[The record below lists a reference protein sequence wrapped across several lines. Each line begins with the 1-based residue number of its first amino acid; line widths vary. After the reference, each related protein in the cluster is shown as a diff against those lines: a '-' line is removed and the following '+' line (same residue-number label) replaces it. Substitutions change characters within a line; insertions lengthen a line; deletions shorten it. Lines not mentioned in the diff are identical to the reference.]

1 MTVIKNLAFCD
12 KNKLKNLNSF
22 VESELDLSAFYPFP
36 VDFLHNFLPFGLK
49 FLNESFVVIENDKI
63 KGLVTVA
70 KAGRKKI
77 KIKRLLTE
85 ENSTEQGK
93 LLINCVINSFLSKGV
108 ESFFVIVDK
117 RNHPVLNM
125 FKMGLGF
132 SPLAFETVYKTNVKD
147 LLLGFDDVNF
157 DHIRLK
163 KAVDNKK
170 IANLVNETMYSNMRA
185 TFAKEAYDFSIK
197 PFSSLEQFV
206 IFDDSKNSI
215 FAYFSILKLNSSDYL
230 LDFVV
235 KKGYEGYFSDIIKFT
250 KIKLMKK
257 KKFTSLLVRIKSYY
271 SNYSELNEILKIEY
285 QTSFENEILVKDF
298 LIPKKQFSYERMIFN
313 DATPAF

>member
-12 KNKLKNLNSF
+12 KNKLKNLKSF
-22 VESELDLSAFYPFP
+22 VESELDLSVFYPFP
-36 VDFLHNFLPFGLK
+36 IDFLHNFLPFGLK
-49 FLNESFVVIENDKI
+49 FLNESFVAIENEKI

-70 KAGRKKI
+70 KTGRKKI
-77 KIKRLLTE
+77 KIKRLLCE

-93 LLINCVINSFLSKGV
+93 LLVNCVITSFLSKGA

-117 RNHPVLNM
+117 RNLPVLTM
-125 FKMGLGF
+125 FKTALGF
-132 SPLAFETVYKTNVKD
+132 SPLAFETVYKTDARNV
-147 LLLGFDDVNF
+147 LAGFDEVNF
-157 DHIRLK
+157 EHIRK
-163 KAVDNKK
+163 KTTSDNKK
-170 IANLVNETMYSNMRA
+170 IAQLVNETMNSYQKA
-185 TFAKEAYDFSIK
+185 TFLKEASDFNLM

-206 IFDDSKNSI
+206 VFGDAEENIL
-215 FAYFSILKLNSSDYL
+215 AYFSILKLNSSDFL

-235 KKGYEGYFSDIIKFT
+235 KRGYEGYFSDIIKFA

-257 KKFTSLLVRIKSYY
+257 KKFNSLLIRIKSYY
-271 SNYSELNEILKIEY
+271 SNYSELNEILNIEY
-285 QTSFENEILVKDF
+285 KTSFENEILVKDY

>member
-22 VESELDLSAFYPFP
+22 VESELDLSVFYPFP

-49 FLNESFVVIENDKI
+49 FLNESFVAIENKKI

-77 KIKRLLTE
+77 KIKRLLCE

-93 LLINCVINSFLSKGV
+93 LLVNCVITSFLSKGV
-108 ESFFVIVDK
+108 ESFFVIIDK
-117 RNHPVLNM
+117 RNLPVLTM
-125 FKMGLGF
+125 FKTALGF
-132 SPLAFETVYKTNVKD
+132 SPLAFETIYKTEVKD
-147 LLLGFDDVNF
+147 VLVGKDDVNF
-157 DHIRLK
+157 DHIRRK
-163 KAVDNKK
+163 ISSDNKK
-170 IANLVNETMYSNMRA
+170 IAKLVNETMNSYQKA
-185 TFAKEAYDFSIK
+185 TFSKEASDFKVKLGSN
-197 PFSSLEQFV
+197 LEQFV
-206 IFDDSKNSI
+206 VYDRNKEDLLG
-215 FAYFSILKLNSSDYL
+215 YFSILKLNKVDYL

-235 KKGYEGYFSDIIKFT
+235 MKGYEGYFTDIVKYAKIHLLKKNKFN
-250 KIKLMKK
+250 
-257 KKFTSLLVRIKSYY
+257 SLLIRIKSYY
-271 SNYSELNEILKIEY
+271 SNYNELNEILNIEY
-285 QTSFENEILVKDF
+285 KTSFENEILVKDF